1 MGINAEYMGTQ
12 QCGASKQHISEMSV
26 SRPLTIA
33 DVRFLTPPCS
43 PGDQRKKTKSILSR
57 ALSPSPFSGSADN
70 LLNQRGKD
78 LRKRHRYLEKP
89 NDSSDSKAKSSDRL
103 SVTSILPFLDPAK
116 KEWLLAAASNNHS
129 SLCKQLLAFPGML
142 TICDPYT
149 GYTALHWAAKHDN
162 AAFLSLVHD
171 MDSMAGNTLNVNVQ
185 STGGYTPLHLA
196 AINKSHG
203 AFSVLMMDF
212 KADRMIRDFSGKTPT
227 SYLRSVITSNV
238 ELRKK
243 S

>member
-1 MGINAEYMGTQ
+1 MG
-12 QCGASKQHISEMSV
+12 SKQHILEMSV

-89 NDSSDSKAKSSDRL
+89 NDSSDSKPKSSDRL

-149 GYTALHWAAKHDN
+149 GYTALHWAAK
-162 AAFLSLVHD
+162 
-171 MDSMAGNTLNVNVQ
+171 
-185 STGGYTPLHLA
+185 
-196 AINKSHG
+196 